1 MPECCKG
8 HAGIADIPISA
19 IISINTVWREFC
31 EHRAVS
37 MPIHSLL
44 DSLCSCG
51 INIFLIRLV
60 RVELNTG
67 GCN

>member
-1 MPECCKG
+1 MQEYCKG
-8 HAGIADIPISA
+8 HAGIADIPIPA
-19 IISINTVWREFC
+19 VISINTVWGEFC

-51 INIFLIRLV
+51 INLFLIKLA
-60 RVELNTG
+60 RVELNTS